1 MGDNAVFDVLDQGR
15 MDGGQR
21 GRRQRQVM
29 IAHLRQLVHHHVD
42 NVVTVAEVMVEA
54 DGHAVAQPCAAD
66 GLLQRGN
73 HLVLLVIPLPEGGG
87 FFLRGAGK
95 QTVVADLVNMRN
107 IFQRYHLTDPPLHR
121 PCCRLHTVPAAVVP
135 G

>member
-1 MGDNAVFDVLDQGR
+1 MGDNAVFDVLDEGR
-15 MDGGQR
+15 VDGGQR
-21 GRRQRQVM
+21 GCRQRQVP
-29 IAHLRQLVHHHVD
+29 IAHLRQLVHHHIH

-73 HLVLLVIPLPEGGG
+73 HLVLLVIPLTEGGSL
-87 FFLRGAGK
+87 FLCGAAK
-95 QTVVADLVNMRN
+95 QTVVADLVNMGN
-107 IFQRYHLTDPPLHR
+107 VFQRYHLTVPPLHR
-121 PCCRLHTVPAAVVP
+121 PCCRLHTAPAAVVP